1 MGTFVC
7 RSHCSEVHK
16 QNRLAH
22 QPAVLQVND
31 WSKKNKLTLIVK
43 KNQEHGSCRTQK
55 CEKRP
60 VNHFLVAPPPIRIR
74 RCETC

>member
-43 KNQEHGSCRTQK
+43 KTKNMG
-55 CEKRP
+55 P
-60 VNHFLVAPPPIRIR
+60 VGPKNVKKDLSIIF
-74 RCETC
+74 